1 MRRIFSSLMI
11 AGLVITMASC
21 AEIKKMDVAGITSTI
36 PTGTVIGGG
45 GFKKGEVLCASHESR
60 GLLDNTYYVAK
71 VVTPATAGTKN
82 QAEVIFVHNGKQMWT
97 KYVIPSHKAS
107 KEEIKLG
114 MIVFRHVW
122 ASGEDISAESY
133 RKQYWSLGR
142 VSSTDELFKGV
153 IEVRGDKSHVKWL
166 RIPDQPIE

>member
-1 MRRIFSSLMI
+1 MRRVIATVFVVGLALSLM
-11 AGLVITMASC
+11 SC
-21 AEIKKMDVAGITSTI
+21 AEVKKMDVAGITSKI

-45 GFKKGEVLCASHESR
+45 GFKKGEVLCATQESR

-71 VVTPATAGTKN
+71 VVTPASAATKN
-82 QAEVIFVHNGKQMWT
+82 QAEVILVYNGKQMWT
-97 KYVIPSHKAS
+97 SYVIPSHKAS

-114 MIVFRHVW
+114 MIVFRHIW

-133 RKQYWSLGR
+133 RKQDWRLGR

-153 IEVRGDKSHVKWL
+153 IEVRGQKSHVKWL
-166 RIPDQPIE
+166 RIPDRPIE